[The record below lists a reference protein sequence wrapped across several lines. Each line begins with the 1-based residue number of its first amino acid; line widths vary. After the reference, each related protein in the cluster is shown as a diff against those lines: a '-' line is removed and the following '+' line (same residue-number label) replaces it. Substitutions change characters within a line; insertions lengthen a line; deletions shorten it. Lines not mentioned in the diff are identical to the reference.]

1 MAGLSD
7 PVAPEAPDGDK
18 AALIAD
24 VEHEFSRLVIGARS
38 WIRSRAAAIDP
49 ALLPFDFKILA
60 VLDRSGALQQGR
72 LAELL
77 AADKSMVSRSAKRLV
92 GLGLAAQMPDP
103 EDRRAFLLGLTDEG
117 SRRFQEASREEREV
131 FTSKLMGWEPD
142 ELRRLADLLGKLNG
156 PA

>member
-1 MAGLSD
+1 MAGLSGS
-7 PVAPEAPDGDK
+7 VVPEASGGDK
-18 AALIAD
+18 TALIAD
-24 VEHEFSRLVIGARS
+24 VEHEFSRLVIGART
-38 WIRSRAAAIDP
+38 WIRSRAAVIDP

-92 GLGLAAQMPDP
+92 GLGLAAQVPDP
-103 EDRRAFLLGLTDEG
+103 QDRRAFLLGLTDEG
-117 SRRFQEASREEREV
+117 MRRFRAANQDEREV

-142 ELRRLADLLGKLNG
+142 ELRRLADLLGKLND
-156 PA
+156 PS